1 MEGSGGDP
9 RDLYVADQSHDYIS
23 PRIQVAFPVTEKTN
37 FRLSY
42 AHQVQT
48 PDFALIYGG
57 INTDLSS
64 TNVNH
69 VFSSDLDFGK
79 TITFEFGIRH
89 AFNDDFVL
97 DIAAYNKDNLAN
109 AAGRLITTLDPK
121 FGASVDIRQMT
132 NADFGNTRGIDL
144 RVDKRF
150 GQLFNGTVGYSFQS
164 ANSTGTDPFTYIN
177 FGSRVVNQLSGGNQP
192 PPQATAPLALSRP
205 HNLVGAFAL
214 TFPNGWNKGTTMG
227 SIFQNFS
234 TFMSFRVSSGTAYT
248 ECGDP
253 EGNQAVLS
261 GGVCARGG
269 FVDGLNSARLPTFK
283 TLDMR
288 FVKGFGLGSSQLSL
302 YLDARNLLNFK
313 NVLQE
318 FVVTKDI
325 VSPLENEQNWQND
338 STLYR
343 IEAESNTGAYDPASG
358 DIDLTFSGA
367 ANRIQA
373 CGTWV
378 DQGGAPAAL
387 NCAYM
392 VRAEERWGN
401 GDGVFST
408 AEQRRVSD
416 ALYFANGRG
425 ENFFYG
431 QGARFRLGVE
441 FSF

>member
-1 MEGSGGDP
+1 
-9 RDLYVADQSHDYIS
+9 
-23 PRIQVAFPVTEKTN
+23 
-37 FRLSY
+37 
-42 AHQVQT
+42 
-48 PDFALIYGG
+48 
-57 INTDLSS
+57 
-64 TNVNH
+64 
-69 VFSSDLDFGK
+69 
-79 TITFEFGIRH
+79 
-89 AFNDDFVL
+89 VL

-109 AAGRLITTLDPK
+109 AAGRLVSTLDPK
-121 FGASVDIRQMT
+121 FGTSVDIRQIT

-144 RVDKRF
+144 RLDKRF
-150 GQLFNGTVGYSFQS
+150 GQLFNGTIGYSYQS
-164 ANSTGTDPFTYIN
+164 AKSTGTDPFTYIN

-214 TFPNGWNKGTTMG
+214 TFPNGWNKGTAMG

-234 TFMSFRVSSGTAYT
+234 TFLSFRVSSGTAYT
-248 ECGDP
+248 ECGEA

-288 FVKGFGLGSSQLSL
+288 FVKGFGIGGSSQLSL
-302 YLDARNLLNFK
+302 YLDARNILNFE

-325 VSPLENEQNWQND
+325 VSPLEQADNWRTD
-338 STLYR
+338 SSTFR
-343 IEAESNTGAYDPASG
+343 NEAESNTGAYDPATG
-358 DIDLTFSGA
+358 DIDLNLTSAQDRVQG
-367 ANRIQA
+367 
-373 CGTWV
+373 CGTWL
-378 DQGGAPAAL
+378 DQGGAAAPL

-401 GDGVFST
+401 GDGVFSA

-416 ALYFANGRG
+416 ALYYANGRG

-441 FSF
+441 FNF